1 MQLALCGGGYKYI
14 YICTPS
20 IRILAAGISD
30 PLCVEGDLSV
40 FCGVVSTAVGGVEDT
55 LLTSV
60 VEVAS
65 TGKA

>member
-1 MQLALCGGGYKYI
+1 MGTEITA
-14 YICTPS
+14 T
-20 IRILAAGISD
+20 GISD

-40 FCGVVSTAVGGVEDT
+40 FCGVVATVAGGVEDT

-60 VEVAS
+60 VEVVS